1 MYRRYRFDDFL
12 QGKKLDLHYAP
23 GVPHTVL
30 CLPVAEAAE
39 RWRLHS
45 QAVYR
50 FFIETE
56 HPDLAID
63 FEQVRRRFVSREV
76 VEPSV
81 ALTSE
86 G

>member
-1 MYRRYRFDDFL
+1 
-12 QGKKLDLHYAP
+12 
-23 GVPHTVL
+23 
-30 CLPVAEAAE
+30 
-39 RWRLHS
+39 
-45 QAVYR
+45 VYR